1 MMSRMFQFSSC
12 LFLVL
17 FSFSAF
23 AESQRVSAEVVG
35 TCVFARPNDVV
46 LDFGGLT
53 PGQGDRN
60 VVSEVSFSCSKG
72 TRYKVELDNGLY
84 FNQGQGR
91 SRKMAN
97 TKGGDYLPYFLQS
110 SLSGGVGSGEAVL
123 IPLKLSAS
131 VRGSDYL
138 AIKVGNYSDL
148 VVLKI
153 NP

>member
-1 MMSRMFQFSSC
+1 MFRFAFC

-17 FSFSAF
+17 FSFSAL
-23 AESQRVSAEVVG
+23 AESQRVSAEVIG
-35 TCVFARPNDVV
+35 SCVFAQPDDVV

-60 VVSEVSFSCSKG
+60 VVGEVSFSCSKG

-91 SRKMAN
+91 TRKMAN
-97 TKGGDYLPYFLQS
+97 SKGGDYLPYHLQS

-131 VRGSDYL
+131 VRGADYL
-138 AIKVGNYSDL
+138 AIKTGNYSDL